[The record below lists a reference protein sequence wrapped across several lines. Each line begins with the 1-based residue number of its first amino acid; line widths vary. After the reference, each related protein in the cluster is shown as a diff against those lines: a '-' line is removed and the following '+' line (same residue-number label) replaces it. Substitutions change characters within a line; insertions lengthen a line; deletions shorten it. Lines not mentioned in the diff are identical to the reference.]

1 MSDTQETTTDK
12 PKRYSANLVLPK
24 SLVLVGMMGAGKSSI
39 GWRLAKKLGIPFNDS
54 DQEVERAAGCTV
66 ADIFE
71 TWGEK
76 AFKDAERRVV
86 KRLLGEDV
94 QIISTGDGAFIDPET
109 RELIKE
115 NAISLWLRAD
125 PDILYE
131 RVTRRDT
138 RPILFDGDPRKILE
152 EMVDKRYPIYGE
164 ADLTV
169 DSNDDAHEATVN
181 RLMQVLKDHIY
192 D

>member
-86 KRLLGEDV
+86 KRLLGEEV

-109 RELIKE
+109 RELIKD

-138 RPILFDGDPRKILE
+138 RPILFEGDPRKILE
-152 EMVDKRYPIYGE
+152 DMVEKRYPLYGQ

>member
-1 MSDTQETTTDK
+1 MSNTQETTIDK

-86 KRLLGEDV
+86 KRLLGEEI

-138 RPILFDGDPRKILE
+138 RPILFEGDPRKILE
-152 EMVDKRYPIYGE
+152 EMVEKRYPLYGQ

>member
-1 MSDTQETTTDK
+1 MSNIQEPSSDR

-39 GWRLAKKLGIPFNDS
+39 GWRLAKKLGIPFHDS

-86 KRLLGEDV
+86 KRLLGETT

-109 RELIKE
+109 RDLIKK

-138 RPILFDGDPRKILE
+138 RPILFDGDPKTILE

-181 RLMQVLKDHIY
+181 RLVQVLKEHIY

>member
-1 MSDTQETTTDK
+1 MTDK
-12 PKRYSANLVLPK
+12 PKRYSANLVLPR

-39 GWRLAKKLGIPFNDS
+39 GWRLAKKLGIPFHDS

-86 KRLLGEDV
+86 KRLLSEDTQV
-94 QIISTGDGAFIDPET
+94 ISTGDGAFIDPET

-125 PDILYE
+125 PEILYE

-138 RPILFDGDPRKILE
+138 RPILFEGDPKEILDAMIE
-152 EMVDKRYPIYGE
+152 KRYPIYAE

-169 DSNDDAHEATVN
+169 DSNDDAHDATVT
-181 RLMQVLKDHIY
+181 RLIEVLKDHIY

>member
-1 MSDTQETTTDK
+1 MSNIQENTPDK

-39 GWRLAKKLGIPFNDS
+39 GWRLAKKLGIPFHDS

-86 KRLLGEDV
+86 KRLLGEGV
-94 QIISTGDGAFIDPET
+94 QVISTGDGAFIDPET
-109 RELIKE
+109 RELIK
-115 NAISLWLRAD
+115 NHAISLWLRAN

-138 RPILFDGDPRKILE
+138 RPILFEGDPRKILE
-152 EMVDKRYPIYGE
+152 DMVEKRYPIYGE
-164 ADLTV
+164 ADLIV

-181 RLMQVLKDHIY
+181 RLIQVLKEHIY

>member
-1 MSDTQETTTDK
+1 MSNTQETTTDK

-109 RELIKE
+109 RELIKQ

-125 PDILYE
+125 PDILFE

-138 RPILFDGDPRKILE
+138 RPILFEGDPRKILE

-164 ADLTV
+164 ADLIV

>member
-86 KRLLGEDV
+86 KRLLGEEV

-138 RPILFDGDPRKILE
+138 RPILFEGDPRKILE
-152 EMVDKRYPIYGE
+152 DMVEKRYPLYGQ